1 MSPISFL
8 YNTSMARLIS
18 VFITGFLFL
27 CLGVGSISAQRAV
40 APSSQG
46 IEATGSAEAMSEVE
60 VSPSPQ
66 PTPTPRPDLTQDTE
80 ETVETFELLLQKQDL
95 GPVFPFNPIK
105 YAIRGAVKA
114 GVPPNTIILL
124 LLLPLI
130 AAVIAAARHIVGL
143 RGFGIFLPA
152 SLSVVFVAIGPI
164 IGIGLFILIVMASTA
179 FRLLLRKARV
189 RLQYLPRMAL
199 ILWVVSV
206 SVLGLLFVAPI
217 FRAPGVTNV
226 SIFPVLILA
235 LLAEDFSKIQIGKS
249 ARTAIGHATETII
262 LSLVSYFFLTLES
275 LQHFALLRPE
285 WLLILVALGDV
296 ILGKYVGLRFI
307 EYWRYRKLIVGKK

>member
-1 MSPISFL
+1 MTKLLSFIV
-8 YNTSMARLIS
+8 TA
-18 VFITGFLFL
+18 GFLFL
-27 CLGVGSISAQRAV
+27 SLNIGAININAQRV
-40 APSSQG
+40 
-46 IEATGSAEAMSEVE
+46 

-66 PTPTPRPDLTQDTE
+66 SLESTESAAATSEAEVAPTPESTPTPRPDFTQDTE
-80 ETVETFELLLQKQDL
+80 ETVEPLEMLLREQVL

-105 YAIRGAVKA
+105 YAIRGAVDA
-114 GVPPNTIILL
+114 GVPPNTIVLL

-130 AAVIAAARHIVGL
+130 AAVIAAARHVVGL

-152 SLSVVFVAIGPI
+152 SLAVVFVAIGPI
-164 IGIGLFILIVMASTA
+164 IGIGLFILIVIASTL
-179 FRLLLRKARV
+179 FRLFLRKVRI

-199 ILWVVSV
+199 ILWVVCV
-206 SVLGLLFVAPI
+206 SVLGLLFMAPV
-217 FRAPGVTNV
+217 FRSSNIANV

-262 LSLVSYFFLTLES
+262 LSLVSYFFLTLEP
-275 LQHFALLRPE
+275 LQHFALLNPE
-285 WLLILVALGDV
+285 WLLVLVALGDV

-307 EYWRYRKLIVGKK
+307 EYWRYRKLISGSK

>member
-1 MSPISFL
+1 MTKLLSL
-8 YNTSMARLIS
+8 LIA
-18 VFITGFLFL
+18 GFLFL
-27 CLGVGSISAQRAV
+27 NLGAANIYAQR
-40 APSSQG
+40 
-46 IEATGSAEAMSEVE
+46 I

-66 PTPTPRPDLTQDTE
+66 DLEATQSGEATSEAEVSPTPEPTSTPRPDFTQDTE
-80 ETVETFELLLQKQDL
+80 ETVGPLEMLLREQVL

-105 YAIRGAVKA
+105 YAIRGAVEA

-130 AAVIAAARHIVGL
+130 AAFIAAARHIVGL

-152 SLSVVFVAIGPI
+152 SLAVVFVAIGPI
-164 IGIGLFILIVMASTA
+164 IGIGLFILIVMASTV
-179 FRLLLRKARV
+179 FRLFLRKIRI

-199 ILWVVSV
+199 ILWVVCV
-206 SVLGLLFVAPI
+206 SVLSLLFMAPVFKSSNI
-217 FRAPGVTNV
+217 ANV

-262 LSLVSYFFLTLES
+262 LSLVSYFFLTLEP
-275 LQHFALLRPE
+275 LQHYALLNPE
-285 WLLILVALGDV
+285 WLLVLVAFGDV

-307 EYWRYRKLIVGKK
+307 EYWRYRKLISNSK

>member
-1 MSPISFL
+1 MTKLLSFIV
-8 YNTSMARLIS
+8 TA
-18 VFITGFLFL
+18 GFLFL
-27 CLGVGSISAQRAV
+27 SLNIGAININAQRV
-40 APSSQG
+40 
-46 IEATGSAEAMSEVE
+46 

-66 PTPTPRPDLTQDTE
+66 SLESTESAAATSEAEVAPTPESTPTPRPDFTQDTE
-80 ETVETFELLLQKQDL
+80 ETVEPLEMLLREQVL

-105 YAIRGAVKA
+105 YAIRGAVDA
-114 GVPPNTIILL
+114 GVPPNTIVLL

-130 AAVIAAARHIVGL
+130 AAVIAAARHVVGL

-152 SLSVVFVAIGPI
+152 SLAVVFVAIGPI
-164 IGIGLFILIVMASTA
+164 IGIGLFILIVIASTL
-179 FRLLLRKARV
+179 FRLFLRKVRI

-199 ILWVVSV
+199 ILWVVCV
-206 SVLGLLFVAPI
+206 SVLGLLFMAPV
-217 FRAPGVTNV
+217 FRSSNIANV

-262 LSLVSYFFLTLES
+262 LSLVSYFFLTLEP
-275 LQHFALLRPE
+275 LQHFALLNPE
-285 WLLILVALGDV
+285 WLLVLVALGDV

-307 EYWRYRKLIVGKK
+307 EYWRYRKLISNSK